1 MNFNR
6 FLEEEDEVMERAQR
20 IETCYNAF
28 REMSKIVHASIK
40 VEEVLELA
48 VWKASEILNAKGA
61 LLRLLNLETQEME
74 LSAAYGLSEEYLSK
88 GPVTRSNII
97 NDLDSKKKAIIID
110 DIASD
115 PRVQY
120 PKEALK
126 EGIRMFLDLPL
137 LFQDGVAGIL
147 RVFFATQRD
156 FFEEEIDFTI
166 SLGELC
172 SCAIGKARL
181 IESQKSQYDQ
191 LALHTEKLAALGRMA
206 AGIAHEINNPL
217 AGILLFSSNLVKKA
231 DPGPIKEGLEI
242 IMQETQRCK
251 FIIQELLEFT
261 RDRESQKTMANI
273 NTIIE
278 KSLSI
283 LENEFRLRH
292 IQLRKK
298 LSTTMM
304 DTMLDGHQLEQVF
317 VNVLLN
323 AIQAID
329 RDGVVTVVSQ
339 AAPRQEF
346 IVVEI
351 EDTGSGIPEENLD
364 KIFEPFFSTKK
375 EGTGL
380 GLAVSYGV
388 IQNHQGH
395 IKVNS
400 ELGKGTRFRI
410 TLPALKGAVPDGQ

>member
-1 MNFNR
+1 
-6 FLEEEDEVMERAQR
+6 MERAKR
-20 IETCYNAF
+20 IEAYYNAF

-48 VWKASEILNAKGA
+48 VWKASEILGAKGA
-61 LLRLLNLETQEME
+61 LLRLLNLETQELE
-74 LSAAYGLSEEYLSK
+74 LSAAYGLSNEYLSK

-97 NDLDSKKKAIIID
+97 NDLYSKKKTIIIH
-110 DIASD
+110 DIATD

-137 LFQDGVAGIL
+137 TFQDGIAGIL
-147 RVFFATQRD
+147 RIFFATQRN
-156 FFEEEIDFTI
+156 FFAEEIDFTI
-166 SLGELC
+166 SLAELC

-181 IESQKSQYDQ
+181 IESQQSQYDQ
-191 LALHTEKLAALGRMA
+191 LALQTEKLTALGRMA

-217 AGILLFSSNLVKKA
+217 AGILLYSSNLVKKS

-251 FIIQELLEFT
+251 IIIQELLEFA

-292 IQLRKK
+292 IQLETR
-298 LSTTMM
+298 LSSTMTE
-304 DTMLDGHQLEQVF
+304 TMLDGHQLEQVF
-317 VNVLLN
+317 VNLLLN

-329 RDGVVTVVSQ
+329 QDGIVTVRSQ
-339 AAPRQEF
+339 VAPGHEF

-351 EDTGSGIPEENLD
+351 EDTGCGIPDENLD

-380 GLAVSYGV
+380 GLAVSYG
-388 IQNHQGH
+388 IIRNHQGS
-395 IKVNS
+395 IKADS
-400 ELGKGTRFRI
+400 EKGKRTRFRI
-410 TLPALKGAVPDGQ
+410 TLPVLNNGNTSRQ

>member
-1 MNFNR
+1 
-6 FLEEEDEVMERAQR
+6 MERAKR
-20 IETCYNAF
+20 IEAYYNAF

-48 VWKASEILNAKGA
+48 VWKASEILGAKGA
-61 LLRLLNLETQEME
+61 LLRLLNLETQELE
-74 LSAAYGLSEEYLSK
+74 LSAAYGLSNEYLSK

-97 NDLDSKKKAIIID
+97 NDLYSKKKTIIIH
-110 DIASD
+110 DIATD

-137 LFQDGVAGIL
+137 TFQDGIAGIL
-147 RVFFATQRD
+147 RIFFATQRD
-156 FFEEEIDFTI
+156 FFAEEIDFTI
-166 SLGELC
+166 SLAELC

-181 IESQKSQYDQ
+181 IESQQSQYDQ
-191 LALHTEKLAALGRMA
+191 LALQTEKLTALGRMA

-217 AGILLFSSNLVKKA
+217 AGILLYSSNLVKKS

-251 FIIQELLEFT
+251 IIIQELLEFA

-292 IQLRKK
+292 IQLETR
-298 LSTTMM
+298 LSSTVTE
-304 DTMLDGHQLEQVF
+304 TMLDGHQLEQVF
-317 VNVLLN
+317 VNLLLN

-329 RDGVVTVVSQ
+329 QDGIVTVRSQ
-339 AAPRQEF
+339 VAPGHEF

-351 EDTGSGIPEENLD
+351 EDTGCGIPDENLD

-380 GLAVSYGV
+380 GLAVSYG
-388 IQNHQGH
+388 IIRNHQGS
-395 IKVNS
+395 IKADS
-400 ELGKGTRFRI
+400 EKGKRTRFRI
-410 TLPALKGAVPDGQ
+410 TLPVLNNGNTSRQ